1 MGTVLDSMMVDGGA
15 TYTYDE
21 GFCTFIESYL
31 TVLRERSDTQTIT
44 LTAEQVYL
52 YRHDLTSFL
61 LLQKIPLENHFIVM
75 RVNNFTT
82 AADLTEELLV
92 MLVPDSGFISQLKTL
107 YRTTLTS

>member
-1 MGTVLDSMMVDGGA
+1 MGAVLDSMLVDGGA

-31 TVLRERSDTQTIT
+31 TVLRTRPDTRQVT

-52 YRHDLTSFL
+52 FRHDLTSFL
-61 LLQKIPLENHFIVM
+61 LEQGIPLENHFIVM

-82 AADLTEELLV
+82 AADLTEDLLV
-92 MLVPDSGFISQLKTL
+92 MKVPDSGYISQLKTL
-107 YRTTLTS
+107 YRTTL